1 MMVEIFRIKF
11 EILRIYFKLENRYDK
26 EIQVKKFEDFEKLE
40 DIKMFSLVIF
50 EFVKKLL
57 FEK

>member
-40 DIKMFSLVIF
+40 DIKMFRIVIF

>member
-26 EIQVKKFEDFEKLE
+26 EIQVKKFEDFEKLD
-40 DIKMFSLVIF
+40 DIKMFRIVIF

>member
-26 EIQVKKFEDFEKLE
+26 DIQVKKFEDFEKLE
-40 DIKMFSLVIF
+40 DIKMFRLIIF

>member
-40 DIKMFSLVIF
+40 DIKIFKIVIF

>member
-40 DIKMFSLVIF
+40 DIKMFRLVIF

>member
-40 DIKMFSLVIF
+40 DIKMFRLIIF

>member
-40 DIKMFSLVIF
+40 DIKMFRSVIF
-50 EFVKKLL
+50 EFVKKML

>member
-40 DIKMFSLVIF
+40 DIKMFKIVIF

>member
-40 DIKMFSLVIF
+40 DIKMFRLVIF
-50 EFVKKLL
+50 EFVKKML